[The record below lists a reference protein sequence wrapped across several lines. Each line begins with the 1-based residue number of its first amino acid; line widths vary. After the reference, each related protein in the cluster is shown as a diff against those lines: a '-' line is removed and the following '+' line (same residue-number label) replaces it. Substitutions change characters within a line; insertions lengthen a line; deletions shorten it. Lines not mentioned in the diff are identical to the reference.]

1 MINNQTDPKDKHK
14 EQTFGQSGAQ
24 GTAQQNDG
32 ASPQIFT
39 EEEFEK
45 LKKELEETQ
54 KKLHEMTTI
63 TQHALADLQNFHRR
77 SEEDKKNWVLYAN
90 AELLLELLPA
100 IDNMNR
106 ALIHE
111 PKDAGWTKG
120 IEQTMRQF
128 WQILEKRNLKI
139 IETKDQKF
147 DPKIHEA
154 LMTGPGEKDIVLEEF
169 EKGYM
174 LGEKV
179 LKPARVSV
187 GNGEK

>member
-1 MINNQTDPKDKHK
+1 MTNDQNDK
-14 EQTFGQSGAQ
+14 SAQ
-24 GTAQQNDG
+24 GGKPAGQGDDMALQKVN
-32 ASPQIFT
+32 
-39 EEEFEK
+39 EEEYVK
-45 LKKELEETQ
+45 LKNEFDETKKRLEE
-54 KKLHEMTTI
+54 MTKI
-63 TQHALADLQNFHRR
+63 AQHALADLQNVQRR
-77 SEEDKKNWVLYAN
+77 SEEDKKNWILYAN
-90 AELLLELLPA
+90 AELLRELLPA

-106 ALIHE
+106 ALTHE
-111 PKDAGWTKG
+111 PKDEEWTKG

-154 LMTGPGEKDIVLEEF
+154 LMTGPGEKDMILEEF

-179 LKPARVSV
+179 LKPARVKV
-187 GNGEK
+187 GNGVKE

>member
-1 MINNQTDPKDKHK
+1 MANSQTDPKD
-14 EQTFGQSGAQ
+14 ENAAQQSGQSGKNDDGSTQ
-24 GTAQQNDG
+24 GLAGQKPVGTGHD
-32 ASPQIFT
+32 PF
-39 EEEFEK
+39 
-45 LKKELEETQ
+45 LLEETQ
-54 KKLHEMTTI
+54 KRLQEMTAI
-63 TQHALADLQNFHRR
+63 TQRALADLQNVHRR

-106 ALIHE
+106 ALAHE
-111 PKDAGWTKG
+111 PKDEEWIKG

-139 IETKDQKF
+139 IETKGQKF

-154 LMTGPGEKDIVLEEF
+154 LMTGPGEKDMILEEF

-179 LKPARVSV
+179 LKPARVKV
-187 GNGEK
+187 GNGT